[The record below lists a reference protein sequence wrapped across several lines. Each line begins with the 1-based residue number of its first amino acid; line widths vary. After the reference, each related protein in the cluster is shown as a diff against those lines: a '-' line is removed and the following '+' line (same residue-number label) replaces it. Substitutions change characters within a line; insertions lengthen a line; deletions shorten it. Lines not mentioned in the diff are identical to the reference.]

1 LPHHEHEFSF
11 QTRYA
16 VRLNNQLDYAD
27 NILMS
32 TITQVEKLADAGGNE
47 SLPVQSSGLFAT
59 HWRGNYSLAKS
70 YWRNGVLLFGLGI
83 NLPLLILIVVAL
95 NIFQKQPALL
105 LVVCLGEMALILAA
119 YVWVL
124 VGTWRAARKYKG
136 PGIWAILAQIGM
148 VMGVIVTIAHI
159 SQDVTVISHV
169 ASGHVAAENVTVG
182 R

>member
-1 LPHHEHEFSF
+1 LVDARNATGNE
-11 QTRYA
+11 RA
-16 VRLNNQLDYAD
+16 RKCVNNLLDYAD

-47 SLPVQSSGLFAT
+47 SLPAQSAGLFAT

-119 YVWVL
+119 YIWVL

-136 PGIWAILAQIGM
+136 PRIWAILAQIGM
-148 VMGVIVTIAHI
+148 VMGVVVTIAHV

>member
-1 LPHHEHEFSF
+1 
-11 QTRYA
+11 
-16 VRLNNQLDYAD
+16 
-27 NILMS
+27 MS

-47 SLPVQSSGLFAT
+47 SLPVQSAGLFAT

-119 YVWVL
+119 YIWMF

-136 PGIWAILAQIGM
+136 SRVWAILAQIGM
-148 VMGVIVTIAHI
+148 VMGVMVTIAHVA
-159 SQDVTVISHV
+159 QDVTIISHV
-169 ASGHVAAENVTVG
+169 ASGHLAAENVTIG